1 MTRSEIVDFDEHDLR
16 VAEAST
22 PLALKVPN
30 SRYSIR
36 ASLRHVVARVVCEFR
51 ETARLD
57 WRVGGSDF

>member
-1 MTRSEIVDFDEHDLR
+1 MDFDEHDLR
-16 VAEAST
+16 VAEASGPT
-22 PLALKVPN
+22 LKVPN